1 MGRCAGRSGGNGCEV
16 APPLRVVKPIGR
28 NLLLAALKSAR
39 IFILSCS
46 WNEQSPV
53 LPLHPPYSLRL
64 TERAKMPH
72 ELFVGQV
79 PGRRVATD
87 APDSRGRSRLVEQ
100 GCSMGDRYEYEGN
113 DMTLQITLLARLVIG
128 TALGALIGYERQF
141 HGRPAGLR
149 THLIVALAST
159 TFMIVST
166 HFVYFQHYAKD
177 DLVVVDSSR
186 IAASVVTGIGFLGA
200 GAILRTGISVQG
212 LTTAAGLWLVAA
224 IGLSAGAGMY
234 VVSVAATALGATA
247 LTVLRRFEGKNDHLV
262 RRKISL
268 VLSDGALPL
277 SAIFAAL
284 AVDGAIVSSA
294 EYEKEIDE
302 HRTAVTFQASFP
314 AASNDRVLQLL
325 ETQPGVRRLRIEP
338 LA

>member
-1 MGRCAGRSGGNGCEV
+1 
-16 APPLRVVKPIGR
+16 
-28 NLLLAALKSAR
+28 
-39 IFILSCS
+39 
-46 WNEQSPV
+46 
-53 LPLHPPYSLRL
+53 
-64 TERAKMPH
+64 
-72 ELFVGQV
+72 
-79 PGRRVATD
+79 
-87 APDSRGRSRLVEQ
+87 
-100 GCSMGDRYEYEGN
+100 
-113 DMTLQITLLARLVIG
+113 MTLEMTLLARLLVG
-128 TALGALIGYERQF
+128 TALGAMIGYERQL

-177 DLVVVDSSR
+177 DLVAVDSSR

-234 VVSVAATALGATA
+234 VVSISATAVGVTA
-247 LTVLRRFEGKNDHLV
+247 LTVLRRFERKNDHLV
-262 RRKISL
+262 RKKISL

-284 AVDGAIVSSA
+284 TLDGAVVSAA

-314 AASNDRVLQLL
+314 AVANDRVLELL
-325 ETQPGVRRLRIEP
+325 ETQPGVRRLRVEP

>member
-1 MGRCAGRSGGNGCEV
+1 M
-16 APPLRVVKPIGR
+16 VKG
-28 NLLLAALKSAR
+28 
-39 IFILSCS
+39 
-46 WNEQSPV
+46 
-53 LPLHPPYSLRL
+53 H
-64 TERAKMPH
+64 
-72 ELFVGQV
+72 
-79 PGRRVATD
+79 
-87 APDSRGRSRLVEQ
+87 
-100 GCSMGDRYEYEGN
+100 EGN
-113 DMTLQITLLARLVIG
+113 DMTLHDMTLQMALLARLLVG
-128 TALGALIGYERQF
+128 TALGAMIGYERQL

-177 DLVVVDSSR
+177 DLVAVDSSR

-234 VVSVAATALGATA
+234 VVSASATAVGVTA
-247 LTVLRRFEGKNDHLV
+247 LTVLRRFERKNDHLV

-268 VLSDGALPL
+268 VLSDAALPL
-277 SAIFAAL
+277 SALFAAL
-284 AVDGAIVSSA
+284 TLDGAIVSPA
-294 EYEKEIDE
+294 EYEKEMDE
-302 HRTAVTFQASFP
+302 HRTEVTFQASFP
-314 AASNDRVLQLL
+314 AAASDRVLELL
-325 ETQPGVRRLRIEP
+325 ETQPGVRRLRVEP